1 MRDGKLD
8 AARGVAFVLMLVHHL
23 AFFGLLAEGKPL
35 IVSAPVS
42 VCGSVARNAFIVI
55 AGVALAQQMRANAA
69 SSSSSSSGS
78 NGSKRRGFLRSRLSR
93 CVTIAAHAAVVSI
106 VTRLAVPAAW
116 VRFGILHFMCV
127 ALAVTAVLLSA
138 PTWLAILGALAL
150 LLAPRTGVY
159 IVDLVTGAAPP
170 PVAMIDWFPLNK
182 WLGPLWVGLAL
193 GAAIPNGPKGPE
205 GPEGPEGP
213 KGPRGMDA
221 ALQFLGRNSLELYTL
236 HYAVLCAWVGLNQK
250 GT

>member
-8 AARGVAFVLMLVHHL
+8 AARGVAFVLMLVHHF

-69 SSSSSSSGS
+69 SSSSSSS
-78 NGSKRRGFLRSRLSR
+78 GSKRRGFLRSRLSR

-170 PVAMIDWFPLNK
+170 PVAMIDWF
-182 WLGPLWVGLAL
+182 WVGLAL
-193 GAAIPNGPKGPE
+193 GAAIPNGPKGPA
-205 GPEGPEGP
+205 GPEGPAGP
-213 KGPRGMDA
+213 KGPEGPRGMDA

-236 HYAVLCAWVGLNQK
+236 HYAVLCAWVGLAQK

>member
-8 AARGVAFVLMLVHHL
+8 AARGVAFVLMLVHHF

-42 VCGSVARNAFIVI
+42 VCGSIARNAFIVI
-55 AGVALAQQMRANAA
+55 AGVALAQQMR
-69 SSSSSSSGS
+69 GTRS
-78 NGSKRRGFLRSRLSR
+78 NDSKSHGFLVSRLSR

-106 VTRLAVPAAW
+106 VTRLAVPSAW

-150 LLAPRTGVY
+150 LFAPRTGVR
-159 IVDLVTGAAPP
+159 IVDLVTGAAPA

-182 WLGPLWVGLAL
+182 WLVPLWLGFAL
-193 GAAIPNGPKGPE
+193 GAAIPENPKGQMGRE
-205 GPEGPEGP
+205 GREGII
-213 KGPRGMDA
+213 DS
-221 ALQFLGRNSLELYTL
+221 ALQFLGRSSLELYTI
-236 HYAVLCAWVGLNQK
+236 HYAMLCAWVASSRH
-250 GT
+250 